1 MIQASVPSTRT
12 RDSLLLAL
20 SFAAGYVDALSYL
33 GLNRVLTANMTG
45 NTVLLAIGLA
55 QLDTD
60 AAIRSSV
67 ALAGFLGGAAVGA
80 WMVER
85 DRSEEPWPRVVTLAL
100 TVEAVILC
108 VFAAGWQWVG
118 DTPAPLPLA
127 ILIVLSA
134 LAMGVQSAA
143 VRRLEVSGIATTYI
157 TGTLTQLVARFMR
170 PTPQNSNPRSRHR
183 MLLGAVWVVYFGGAA
198 VAAIDLRLSSL
209 VAQVL
214 PIAVVLCVV
223 VMAALAFRASPSSH

>member
-1 MIQASVPSTRT
+1 MIEDHSTSART

-45 NTVLLAIGLA
+45 NTVLLAIGIA

-60 AAIRSSV
+60 AAIRSSI

-80 WMVER
+80 WIVER
-85 DRSEEPWPRVVTLAL
+85 DRSKDIWPRVVTLAL
-100 TVEAVILC
+100 AVEAVILC
-108 VFAAGWQWVG
+108 VFAAGWQSVG
-118 DTPAPLPLA
+118 EAPAALPFA
-127 ILIVLSA
+127 MLIGLSA
-134 LAMGVQSAA
+134 IAMGIQSAA

-157 TGTLTQLVARFMR
+157 TGTLTHLVARFMR
-170 PTPQNSNPRSRHR
+170 PAPQNSNPRSRHGV
-183 MLLGAVWVVYFGGAA
+183 LLGAVWVVYFGGAL

-209 VAQVL
+209 VAQLL
-214 PIAVVLCVV
+214 PIAVIVCVV
-223 VMAALAFRASPSSH
+223 VIAAVTFRPR

>member
-1 MIQASVPSTRT
+1 MIEASSKSTRT

-55 QLDTD
+55 QLDAN
-60 AAIRSSV
+60 AAVRSSV

-80 WMVER
+80 WIVER
-85 DRSEEPWPRVVTLAL
+85 DKAENVWPSAVTLAL
-100 TVEAVILC
+100 AVESVILC
-108 VFAAGWQWVG
+108 VFAAGWQSVG
-118 DTPAPLPLA
+118 KAPAAFPLA
-127 ILIVLSA
+127 ILIGLSA

-157 TGTLTQLVARFMR
+157 TGTLTQLVARFVR
-170 PTPQNSNPRSRHR
+170 PTPQNSNSRSNHG

-198 VAAIDLRLSSL
+198 AAAIDLRLSSL
-209 VAQVL
+209 VAQLL
-214 PIAVVLCVV
+214 PIAVILCVV
-223 VMAALAFRASPSSH
+223 VIAAMVFRSH

>member
-1 MIQASVPSTRT
+1 MIEAHSTPTRT

-55 QLDTD
+55 QLDAL
-60 AAIRSSV
+60 AAVRSSV
-67 ALAGFLGGAAVGA
+67 ALAGFLAGAAVGA
-80 WMVER
+80 WIVER
-85 DRSEEPWPRVVTLAL
+85 DRSEDAWPRVVTLAL
-100 TVEAVILC
+100 AVEAVILC
-108 VFAAGWQWVG
+108 VLAAGWQSVG
-118 DTPAPLPLA
+118 EAPAALPLA
-127 ILIVLSA
+127 MLIALSA
-134 LAMGVQSAA
+134 IAMGIQSAA

-170 PTPQNSNPRSRHR
+170 PTLQNSGPRSRHG
-183 MLLGAVWVVYFGGAA
+183 MLLGAVWVVYFGGAV

-209 VAQVL
+209 VAQLL
-214 PIAVVLCVV
+214 PIAVIVCVV
-223 VMAALAFRASPSSH
+223 IIAAVTFRPR